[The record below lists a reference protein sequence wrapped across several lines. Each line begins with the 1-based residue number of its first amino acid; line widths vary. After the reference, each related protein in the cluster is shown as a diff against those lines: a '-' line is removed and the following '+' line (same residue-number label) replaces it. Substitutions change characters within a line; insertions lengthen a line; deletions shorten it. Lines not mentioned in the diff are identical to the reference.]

1 MLTVLFSAA
10 GLAMGIVQFML
21 LGKITSAVIV
31 TKGRVAP
38 YIAAKAALYVIFIL
52 LIYFFISHV
61 IYLAA
66 GYGVGIIAGS
76 FIKFLLRR

>member
-1 MLTVLFSAA
+1 M
-10 GLAMGIVQFML
+10 GLAMGIVQFLL

-52 LIYFFISHV
+52 LIYFFIPHV
-61 IYLAA
+61 ICMAA
-66 GYGVGIIAGS
+66 GYGVGIIAGAFIN
-76 FIKFLLRR
+76 FIKRL

>member
-1 MLTVLFSAA
+1 
-10 GLAMGIVQFML
+10 MGIVQFML